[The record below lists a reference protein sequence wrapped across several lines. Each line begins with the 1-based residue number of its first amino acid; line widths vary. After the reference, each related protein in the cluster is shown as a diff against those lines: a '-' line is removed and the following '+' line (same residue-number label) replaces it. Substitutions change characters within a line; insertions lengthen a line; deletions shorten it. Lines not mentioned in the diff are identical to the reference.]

1 MRTFTEEEVNRIVKM
16 RLERERDRAKKS
28 TAPDADELGRLKKQ
42 MAWTQHMMMK
52 KLVELEKRVYALE
65 RPKEE

>member
-1 MRTFTEEEVNRIVKM
+1 MRTFTEEEVNQIVKM
-16 RLERERDRAKKS
+16 RLERDRARKA
-28 TAPDADELGRLKKQ
+28 TAPDADELDRLKKQ